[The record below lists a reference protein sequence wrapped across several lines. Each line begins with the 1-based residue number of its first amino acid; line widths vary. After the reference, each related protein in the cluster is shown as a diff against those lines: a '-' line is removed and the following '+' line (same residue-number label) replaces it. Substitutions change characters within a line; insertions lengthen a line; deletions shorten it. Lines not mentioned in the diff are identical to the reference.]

1 VYFGG
6 MTKRRAQRGRDE
18 WLALVRELAGSGCS
32 MSAFARERGISLGNL
47 SYWKKKLGDEPAE
60 ASVAPKSK
68 ALFSEVVVMPR
79 VRATPPRIE
88 VVTRRGAAIRIE
100 GGFDAA
106 LLREVLRVVE
116 SC

>member
-6 MTKRRAQRGRDE
+6 MTKRRAHRGRDE
-18 WLALVRELAGSGCS
+18 WLALVTELAASGRS

-47 SYWKKKLGDEPAE
+47 SYWKKKLGEKPAG
-60 ASVAPKSK
+60 ASVAPRSK

-79 VRATPPRIE
+79 VRTTPARIE

-100 GGFDAA
+100 GGFDAS